1 MLSFVV
7 SYHWAPELHGHG
19 KPQGTETDATKI
31 LLREKKRG
39 EGRYPKERSGKGPNA
54 DSHRL

>member
-7 SYHWAPELHGHG
+7 SYRWAPELHGHG

-39 EGRYPKERSGKGPNA
+39 GGEVP
-54 DSHRL
+54 